1 MGKSEKNVTIE
12 PGIVKLPSGKYKVTL
27 DYGRDEVT
35 GKQKKTHKTV
45 DTLKEARALK
55 GSNAKDKGI
64 NKNTGVTG
72 KVPFSK
78 AVADYN
84 AFYESGWSA
93 SYTVNKHNQE
103 KRMIA
108 YFGDMAMLFP
118 ASNEVGFI

>member
-45 DTLKEARALK
+45 ETLKEARALK

-64 NKNTGVTG
+64 SKNTGVTG

-84 AFYESGWSA
+84 AFY
-93 SYTVNKHNQE
+93 
-103 KRMIA
+103 
-108 YFGDMAMLFP
+108 
-118 ASNEVGFI
+118 